1 VTNLDERLGDLSV
14 LTTTG
19 EEQTLRS
26 MWAERPAVLVLIR
39 HFG

>member
-1 VTNLDERLGDLSV
+1 MTNLDERLGDLPV

-19 EEQTLRS
+19 EELTLRS